1 MPDDKPPTGE
11 ELFLQHQ
18 ALIERVIAWVCRKH
32 LVSQEDAE
40 EFSSW
45 VRLRLIDD
53 CYAVLRKWE
62 GRSSLKTFLTSTIL
76 NLFKDFRVH
85 CWGRWRPSAEAKR
98 LGRVAVRLKELL
110 VKDGR
115 TFDEAC
121 EILRVNEK
129 VGLSWQELADLAAR
143 LPPKS
148 PRLRPE
154 GEEALQDR
162 PADDPPADERLV
174 SKELQGR
181 RERLLAV
188 LRSALALLP
197 GLDRLLLKMRF
208 GDGMQ
213 VSEIARALKLDQKP
227 LYRRIE
233 KALAELRRALEAEGF
248 RGEELDELLRDPP

>member
-11 ELFLQHQ
+11 ELFLQNQ
-18 ALIERVIAWVCRKH
+18 ARIERVIVWVCRKH
-32 LVSQEDAE
+32 HASQEDAE

-45 VRLRLIDD
+45 VRLRLVEDD
-53 CYAVLRKWE
+53 YAVLRKWE
-62 GRSSLKTFLTSTIL
+62 GRSSLETYLTSTII

-98 LGRVAVRLKELL
+98 LGPVAVRLEELL

-115 TFDEAC
+115 SFDEAC
-121 EILRVNEK
+121 EILRRNER
-129 VGLSWQELADLAAR
+129 VGLSWQELADLAAK
-143 LPPKS
+143 LPDKTG
-148 PRLRPE
+148 RQRPE
-154 GEEALQDR
+154 GEEALRGQ
-162 PADDPPADERLV
+162 PADDPPPDERLV
-174 SKELQGR
+174 DKELQRR
-181 RERLLAV
+181 RERMLDV

-197 GLDRLLLKMRF
+197 GLERLLLKMRF

-213 VSEIARALKLDQKP
+213 VSEIARTLKMDQKP

-248 RGEELDELLRDPP
+248 RGEELDELLHDPP